1 MHYVVISH
9 LSLCLLVGCAE
20 AGNKSHSELTI
31 ATKKTPDNRINN
43 TTGKP
48 GYMLAGRSK
57 FEQDAEKSQNKLN
70 EIFKAGL
77 KESKN
82 TGIDSDFSYK
92 PNEFPS
98 YTYGQY
104 AAPEFV
110 WNSEKQTYEVKPSA
124 RMTLTIRP

>member
-1 MHYVVISH
+1 
-9 LSLCLLVGCAE
+9 
-20 AGNKSHSELTI
+20 
-31 ATKKTPDNRINN
+31 
-43 TTGKP
+43 
-48 GYMLAGRSK
+48 MLAGRSK

-104 AAPEFV
+104 TAPEFV
-110 WNSEKQTYEVKPSA
+110 WNSEKQIYEVKPSA
-124 RMTLTIRP
+124 RMTFTIRP

>member
-20 AGNKSHSELTI
+20 AGNKTNTELTI
-31 ATKKTPDNRINN
+31 ATKKTRDNLMNN

-48 GYMLAGRSK
+48 VYMLAGRSK

-70 EIFKAGL
+70 EIFKTGL
-77 KESKN
+77 KESKS

-92 PNEFPS
+92 TNDFPS

-104 AAPEFV
+104 ASPEFV
-110 WNSEKQTYEVKPSA
+110 WNSEKQVYEVKPSA
-124 RMTLTIRP
+124 RMTLTITP

>member
-20 AGNKSHSELTI
+20 AGNKTNAELTI
-31 ATKKTPDNRINN
+31 TTQKTRENLMNK

-48 GYMLAGRSK
+48 IYMLAGRSK

-82 TGIDSDFSYK
+82 TGIGSDFSYK

-98 YTYGQY
+98 YEYGQY
-104 AAPEFV
+104 ASPEFV
-110 WNSEKQTYEVKPSA
+110 WNSEKQIYEVKPSA
-124 RMTLTIRP
+124 RMTLTITP